1 MTGEAIVGTISGIN
15 ESISPMPVTNLTN
28 PSAVTCVGI
37 IITIRM
43 KVEMNFLALNSY
55 ACMAYA
61 VIVEKYT
68 HSTALQ
74 AATKRL
80 LNIPLMT
87 GSVSCKSEF
96 QLSSRCVLGIA
107 VNPDCSS
114 PFDLVALIIIT

>member
-107 VNPDCSS
+107 VNPDWSS

>member
-28 PSAVTCVGI
+28 PRAVTCVGI
-37 IITIRM
+37 IITISI
-43 KVEMNFLALNSY
+43 KVEMNFFALNSY

-107 VNPDCSS
+107 VNPD
-114 PFDLVALIIIT
+114 

>member
-28 PSAVTCVGI
+28 PRAVTCVGI
-37 IITIRM
+37 IITISI
-43 KVEMNFLALNSY
+43 KVEMNFFALNSY

-107 VNPDCSS
+107 VNPDWSS

>member
-1 MTGEAIVGTISGIN
+1 
-15 ESISPMPVTNLTN
+15 MPVTNLTN

-37 IITIRM
+37 IITISM

-80 LNIPLMT
+80 LSIPLMT

-107 VNPDCSS
+107 VNPDWSS

>member
-28 PSAVTCVGI
+28 PRAVTCVGI
-37 IITIRM
+37 IITISI
-43 KVEMNFLALNSY
+43 KVEMNFFALNSY